1 MALLASFL
9 TFLTSIWGEGVV
21 FTWLLNLSGISALLV
36 LGSIGFVSLRFRRA
50 WRAQGRSV
58 DDLPYV
64 QPLYPVLPVTILV
77 IAVLLFIG
85 QGYSAVKEQPFS
97 AIVRVSR
104 CFRVFV
110 RYPCSALMWPVC
122 FSQNIV
128 ASYIGVALYI
138 VLYAGYT
145 LYDRFV
151 VRSPLHFV
159 PLMEVDL
166 DTDAVWRPGE
176 GQLIR
181 AREREEIRRKEE
193 MEGSAHG
200 LRHWVRRVRARM
212 DYI

>member
-36 LGSIGFVSLRFRRA
+36 WGSIGFVSLRFRRA

-64 QPLYPVLPVTILV
+64 QPLYPVLPATILV

-110 RYPCSALMWPVC
+110 RYSCSALISPP
-122 FSQNIV
+122 QNIV

-138 VLYAGYT
+138 VLYAGYA

-151 VRSPLHFV
+151 VRSPRHFV
-159 PLMEVDL
+159 PLMQVDL

-181 AREREEIRRKEE
+181 EKEREEIRRQEE
-193 MEGSAHG
+193 TEGSAHG